1 MQEKNLEEKIESN
14 LNEEKKDINEENKDE
29 ELENKKEEEYNKENL
44 GEKIDEEKEKVE
56 EKEEKE
62 KIEEKE
68 EKIESP
74 EENPQGKEEIKDENI
89 EENNEEN
96 KEEEINA
103 NNEDENKEEDEKNI
117 DEEKNEGT
125 EKIEEIQYKDEW
137 EYSDA
142 SFDENYNNENNE
154 ENGEENL
161 EEMNEEENEE
171 NKIETLTNESEQTKK
186 TEEIT
191 KVMINSEEIPLYEEI
206 QTPKE
211 EELNKGTENHNVQEE
226 NKSEK
231 PEKNPEKQISESN
244 QSELN
249 ENQSKEKET
258 NDKNSEEVKPDNNNT
273 NDIKTPEQEDKSS
286 IPNQI
291 NDNTAKEV
299 KNPNENKL
307 DIIDLKTPSQEG
319 EQKTENNKKPVKK
332 KIVQDLGFEILD
344 TFEEDIQPCSTMN
357 TSIDSSFPETI
368 LESINYES
376 YLKELNTSGKKEI
389 PQETFCSGFFIASFP
404 KKNGQVIENLSK
416 FPASCGHKDCSELP
430 PMKPEIIYR
439 YPLKDNKNLELNN
452 LSATICFPAGIKMC
466 YSEKENPKQIKD
478 YVAQIT
484 NQKGERYYMRTFH
497 FYKKMSNI
505 DFTKEYEVTPLKHHL
520 SKFGDDYLLLKEEEF
535 TDEIVSGI
543 QKNLEFCQELGF
555 RDIVYIPCCICLIS
569 KYPYTAELGKCLET
583 IYCIIGAKPGLL
595 NFEIND
601 LIMYLINSIPIPEK
615 NTKIQFYIPYCNN
628 PKIELQCPKLD
639 DISTMNS
646 NIMGLFKYFSVD
658 SIVYIFRLLL
668 SEKKILFIH
677 NDYTELTNITNSF
690 ISLLYPFQWIHTY
703 IPIMSAQMLKYL
715 ETFLPFLSGIHVS
728 LMNLVEK
735 VFKEGE
741 NEESEDII
749 LIYIKTDEIILSS
762 NFKKNKIKF
771 SKYIQNNIP
780 NLPFEKELKKELK
793 NIESNKKQPKSD
805 ILENR
810 LRDAFINIFVKMF
823 HDFEKYIVNLDND
836 VVFNKVL
843 FMKNLS
849 NKEEK
854 NEQFYNEFIDSQLF
868 QQFTQNYLNTENIY
882 FKRKIKEFKEKEN
895 KSIKRSENMKTVL
908 NAINNKKEIT
918 YLAVPYIGF
927 KNLDKNNFEN
937 INENYKITENETME
951 IKNKILENDFNI
963 ESDKYIN
970 SKCYIYLNPDRKES
984 SKEEENKNKKT
995 EIKSGEMTEKQID
1008 QMKDNIKDIVA
1019 NIFKSE
1025 IKKTQIKDL
1034 KKKIFS
1040 HLDTP
1045 AGKTFFISMIFNN
1058 NNNVISLQND
1068 SSLFLGVLIRGIL
1081 NSALKMEE
1089 TDQLIE
1095 EIAKLIIS
1103 SKYFETEIENNSKV
1117 KENITIFAQMKK
1129 FLKNY
1134 IKITQKNLWEKWYE
1148 LEFERK
1154 KKECSDEDMIKEEII
1169 LDICKN
1175 MIFLQISKSSV
1186 KNVTEHINK
1195 IAFNEGSSLYEKIKK
1210 EYINLIIKANYISEA
1225 NKN

>member
-1 MQEKNLEEKIESN
+1 
-14 LNEEKKDINEENKDE
+14 
-29 ELENKKEEEYNKENL
+29 
-44 GEKIDEEKEKVE
+44 
-56 EKEEKE
+56 
-62 KIEEKE
+62 
-68 EKIESP
+68 
-74 EENPQGKEEIKDENI
+74 
-89 EENNEEN
+89 
-96 KEEEINA
+96 
-103 NNEDENKEEDEKNI
+103 
-117 DEEKNEGT
+117 
-125 EKIEEIQYKDEW
+125 
-137 EYSDA
+137 
-142 SFDENYNNENNE
+142 
-154 ENGEENL
+154 
-161 EEMNEEENEE
+161 
-171 NKIETLTNESEQTKK
+171 
-186 TEEIT
+186 
-191 KVMINSEEIPLYEEI
+191 
-206 QTPKE
+206 
-211 EELNKGTENHNVQEE
+211 
-226 NKSEK
+226 
-231 PEKNPEKQISESN
+231 
-244 QSELN
+244 
-249 ENQSKEKET
+249 
-258 NDKNSEEVKPDNNNT
+258 
-273 NDIKTPEQEDKSS
+273 
-286 IPNQI
+286 
-291 NDNTAKEV
+291 
-299 KNPNENKL
+299 
-307 DIIDLKTPSQEG
+307 
-319 EQKTENNKKPVKK
+319 
-332 KIVQDLGFEILD
+332 
-344 TFEEDIQPCSTMN
+344 MN
-357 TSIDSSFPETI
+357 TSMDSSFKETI
-368 LESINYES
+368 LETINYES
-376 YLKELNTSGKKEI
+376 YLNELNTSGKKEI
-389 PQETFCSGFFIASFP
+389 PHETFCSDFFIASFP

-452 LSATICFPAGIKMC
+452 LSATICFPTGIKMC

-505 DFTKEYEVTPLKHHL
+505 DFGKEYEVHPLKHHL
-520 SKFGDDYLLLKEEEF
+520 SKFGDDYLLLKEEEY
-535 TDEIVSGI
+535 TDEIVNGI

-555 RDIVYIPCCICLIS
+555 RDIVYIPCCLCLIS

-583 IYCIIGAKPGLL
+583 IYRVIGTKPGLL

-615 NTKIQFYIPYCNN
+615 NTRIQFYIPYCNN

-646 NIMGLFKYFSVD
+646 NFMGLFKYFSVD
-658 SIVYIFRLLL
+658 NIIYIFRLLL

-715 ETFLPFLSGIHVS
+715 ETFLPFLNGIHVS

-741 NEESEDII
+741 NDESEEII

-762 NFKKNKIKF
+762 NYKKNKIKF

-854 NEQFYNEFIDSQLF
+854 NEHFYNEFIESQLF

-882 FKRKIKEFKEKEN
+882 FKRKIKEFKEKDN
-895 KSIKRSENMKTVL
+895 KSIKRSENIKTAL

-918 YLAVPYIGF
+918 YLALPYIGF
-927 KNLDKNNFEN
+927 KSLDKNNVEG
-937 INENYKITENETME
+937 INESYKITENETTE
-951 IKNKILENDFNI
+951 IKNKILENNINI
-963 ESDKYIN
+963 EPDKYIN
-970 SKCYIYLNPDRKES
+970 SKCYIYLNPEKKET
-984 SKEEENKNKKT
+984 SKDDENKNNKKT
-995 EIKSGEMTEKQID
+995 EIKLGEMTEKQLD

-1019 NIFKSE
+1019 NIFKSQ
-1025 IKKTQIKDL
+1025 IKKAQIKDL
-1034 KKKIFS
+1034 KKKIFK
-1040 HLDTP
+1040 HLETP
-1045 AGKTFFISMIFNN
+1045 AGKTFFISMISNN
-1058 NNNVISLQND
+1058 NNNVVSLQND
-1068 SSLFLGVLIRGIL
+1068 SFLFLGVLIRGIL

-1103 SKYFETEIENNSKV
+1103 TKYFETEIENNSKV
-1117 KENITIFAQMKK
+1117 KENVTIFSQIKK

-1175 MIFLQISKSSV
+1175 MIFLQISKSTV
-1186 KNVTEHINK
+1186 KNVTENINK
-1195 IAFNEGSSLYEKIKK
+1195 IAFTEGSSLYEKIKK